1 MNLDCTAMDCTLSCH
16 FQKTI
21 KPLSEISVALASL
34 VKVKTNVPAA
44 FFLIKE
50 GFTSAFYDAVNA
62 TFETKFWI

>member
-1 MNLDCTAMDCTLSCH
+1 MNLDCSNGLHFKLSLPK
-16 FQKTI
+16 KTI

-62 TFETKFWI
+62 TFKTKFWI